1 MPPTGFAFLTF
12 TTGTGGAAGFF
23 CPATVDVLV
32 VSLFFVLSGFRAMY
46 ATTATTT
53 KPTSSAIRARV
64 VIRYLRL
71 RVALRWLDGGE
82 RRPAGGFGPRG
93 GARAAR
99 RPRPEQDVEPG
110 DLDRERGRS

>member
-71 RVALRWLDGGE
+71 RVPLRVA
-82 RRPAGGFGPRG
+82 RRR
-93 GARAAR
+93 RAAA
-99 RPRPEQDVEPG
+99 
-110 DLDRERGRS
+110 RGRLRASRRRARGAATTA